1 MAGLY
6 DGLEDVAFKRTEGGY
21 VFQTN
26 NRFLIGPR
34 RRFLVNEAQKAD
46 IAACMRETL
55 RRIKPFVF
63 LMMAALPA
71 AIVGLIYWFVATS
84 ATLTVIVVDSGG
96 KTEIHEQA
104 IGRHGAT
111 GTLAGADGSSAAYRV
126 SGPPGAGATVTTTAI
141 TASGKVGATSVVP
154 FDAAGT
160 IINMAD
166 AKKRIVRS
174 AKLIGRTGPTRTA
187 AALFAAGV
195 SLGLIGLYIA
205 AIHIYSMAR
214 LNPLL
219 AGLPRT
225 NERIGMREGFDR
237 FAAKVSIK
245 LLAVMGFGVDRQR
258 DQHGEFLRHASAA
271 RPAPVPAR
279 DGRCFADRGRADRLS
294 RGAAGAAAPAQRL
307 MVPPRPSS
315 SACASGLG

>member
-6 DGLEDVAFKRTEGGY
+6 DGLEEVAFKRTEGGY

-71 AIVGLIYWFVATS
+71 AIVGLIYWFVVTS

-96 KTEIHEQA
+96 KTEVHEQA

-126 SGPPGAGATVTTTAI
+126 SGPPGAGATVATTAI
-141 TASGKVGATSVVP
+141 MASGKVGATSVVP

-174 AKLIGRTGPTRTA
+174 AKLTGRIGPTRTA

-195 SLGLIGLYIA
+195 TLGLLGLYIA
-205 AIHIYSMAR
+205 AIHVYSMAR

-245 LLAVMGFGVDRQR
+245 LLAVMGFGAAAMLTGSAINMANFFATHLPLDQLPFLLVPAVASLIVGAQIAYLVVLRVRQR
-258 DQHGEFLRHASAA
+258 RRSA
-271 RPAPVPAR
+271 
-279 DGRCFADRGRADRLS
+279 
-294 RGAAGAAAPAQRL
+294 
-307 MVPPRPSS
+307 
-315 SACASGLG
+315 

>member
-1 MAGLY
+1 
-6 DGLEDVAFKRTEGGY
+6 
-21 VFQTN
+21 
-26 NRFLIGPR
+26 
-34 RRFLVNEAQKAD
+34 
-46 IAACMRETL
+46 
-55 RRIKPFVF
+55 
-63 LMMAALPA
+63 MMVALPA
-71 AIVGLIYWFVATS
+71 AIVGLIYWFVVTS

-104 IGRHGAT
+104 IGRHGVT

-166 AKKRIVRS
+166 AKKRVVRS

-187 AALFAAGV
+187 GALFAAGV
-195 SLGLIGLYIA
+195 SLGLIGLHIA

-245 LLAVMGFGVDRQR
+245 LLAVMGFG
-258 DQHGEFLRHASAA
+258 
-271 RPAPVPAR
+271 
-279 DGRCFADRGRADRLS
+279 
-294 RGAAGAAAPAQRL
+294 AAA
-307 MVPPRPSS
+307 M
-315 SACASGLG
+315 

>member
-71 AIVGLIYWFVATS
+71 AIVGLIYWFVVTS
-84 ATLTVIVVDSGG
+84 GALTVIVVDSGG

-166 AKKRIVRS
+166 AKKRVVRS

-237 FAAKVSIK
+237 FADKVSIK
-245 LLAVMGFGVDRQR
+245 LLAVMGFGAAAMLTGSAINMANFFATHRPLDQLPFLLVPAVASLIVGAQIAYLVVLRARQR
-258 DQHGEFLRHASAA
+258 RRSA
-271 RPAPVPAR
+271 
-279 DGRCFADRGRADRLS
+279 
-294 RGAAGAAAPAQRL
+294 
-307 MVPPRPSS
+307 
-315 SACASGLG
+315 